1 MFPFAHL
8 LLLNQE
14 VECLPYNSLSFLD
27 HSFPKLWHSFCQIIH
42 PGPLFI
48 SVICQLSWVIPLFP
62 WMLLVLTHCR
72 LYFCC
77 NSWFLVISVPLEQWY
92 SEMSPDLW
100 TSMNCSKEFVPKCIS
115 LMSLSSLL
123 NSADFFYSKTFDEGI
138 NVLIDIIWH
147 KLLRV
152 SWSVPL
158 SNTDVEDASHI
169 LTS

>member
-1 MFPFAHL
+1 
-8 LLLNQE
+8 
-14 VECLPYNSLSFLD
+14 
-27 HSFPKLWHSFCQIIH
+27 
-42 PGPLFI
+42 
-48 SVICQLSWVIPLFP
+48 
-62 WMLLVLTHCR
+62 
-72 LYFCC
+72 
-77 NSWFLVISVPLEQWY
+77 
-92 SEMSPDLW
+92 
-100 TSMNCSKEFVPKCIS
+100 MNCSKEFVPKCIS

-138 NVLIDIIWH
+138 NVLIYIIWH